1 MLQKKHLTVL
11 IIIYRVLLAKLKFYG
26 INVNDYALY
35 KSYLENRYQRTA
47 PYNDKRQVIKSL
59 VGLKY
64 YMVSHIVL
72 FWDLYFFSYTQM
84 IFLRL

>member
-11 IIIYRVLLAKLKFYG
+11 IIIYEVLLTKLKFYG

-35 KSYLENRYQRTA
+35 KSYLENRYQRTV

-64 YMVSHIVL
+64 YMVFHIVL
-72 FWDLYFFSYTQM
+72 FWELYFFSYTQM
-84 IFLRL
+84 IF

>member
-1 MLQKKHLTVL
+1 
-11 IIIYRVLLAKLKFYG
+11 LAKLKFYG
-26 INVNDYALY
+26 INVNDYELY

-47 PYNDKRQVIKSL
+47 PYNDKGQVIKSL

-64 YMVSHIVL
+64 HMVSHIVL

-84 IFLRL
+84 IFLRV